1 MKKNTKQT
9 KDDKMKKPKQHPKQ
23 KGFRMGLR
31 AKILGISLPI
41 TIIMVIA
48 MIAIA
53 YSVSEKDIMKS
64 SQSLLRTSAKD
75 QGNQI
80 EAWLN
85 RKLDEVKT
93 VKYDLEHS
101 GAVKDQ
107 KLLQKKLND
116 YYALDDSFV
125 GGFYVTDTAGTVMKA
140 DDNTTQINNAKD
152 QIWYQKRA
160 NQNESGLYACF

>member
-75 QGNQI
+75 QGLRTFRCSEGSKVVTEEI
-80 EAWLN
+80 K
-85 RKLDEVKT
+85 R
-93 VKYDLEHS
+93 
-101 GAVKDQ
+101 
-107 KLLQKKLND
+107 LLC
-116 YYALDDSFV
+116 V
-125 GGFYVTDTAGTVMKA
+125 G
-140 DDNTTQINNAKD
+140 
-152 QIWYQKRA
+152 
-160 NQNESGLYACF
+160 

>member
-1 MKKNTKQT
+1 
-9 KDDKMKKPKQHPKQ
+9 
-23 KGFRMGLR
+23 
-31 AKILGISLPI
+31 
-41 TIIMVIA
+41 
-48 MIAIA
+48 
-53 YSVSEKDIMKS
+53 MKS
-64 SQSLLRTSAKD
+64 SRARWRTSAKD

-152 QIWYQKRA
+152 QDTVSKRA

>member
-9 KDDKMKKPKQHPKQ
+9 KDDKMKKPKQHPKP

-101 GAVKDQ
+101 GAV
-107 KLLQKKLND
+107 
-116 YYALDDSFV
+116 
-125 GGFYVTDTAGTVMKA
+125 
-140 DDNTTQINNAKD
+140 
-152 QIWYQKRA
+152 
-160 NQNESGLYACF
+160 

>member
-64 SQSLLRTSAKD
+64 FTELAANISKRS
-75 QGNQI
+75 
-80 EAWLN
+80 
-85 RKLDEVKT
+85 RKSDRGV
-93 VKYDLEHS
+93 V
-101 GAVKDQ
+101 
-107 KLLQKKLND
+107 
-116 YYALDDSFV
+116 
-125 GGFYVTDTAGTVMKA
+125 
-140 DDNTTQINNAKD
+140 
-152 QIWYQKRA
+152 
-160 NQNESGLYACF
+160 ES

>member
-1 MKKNTKQT
+1 MPSDYFINKGEVGNMKKNTKQT

-93 VKYDLEHS
+93 VKYDL
-101 GAVKDQ
+101 
-107 KLLQKKLND
+107 
-116 YYALDDSFV
+116 
-125 GGFYVTDTAGTVMKA
+125 
-140 DDNTTQINNAKD
+140 
-152 QIWYQKRA
+152 
-160 NQNESGLYACF
+160 